1 MNDLTTKLLV
11 IKTFHYFYQN
21 VGSLR
26 DKPQCHFIP
35 CAAWGKLWTGE
46 KKKLKRTI
54 RIPEKA
60 VGMPAVP
67 PKMKILFSKQLS
79 DPAPAVDACRL
90 VSSRLAE

>member
-60 VGMPAVP
+60 VSAVGMPAVP
-67 PKMKILFSKQLS
+67 PKMKILFCKQLS
-79 DPAPAVDACRL
+79 YPAPAVDA
-90 VSSRLAE
+90 SSSLAE